1 MLSIG
6 IVGLPNV
13 GKSTLFNI
21 LTMGT
26 AGVSNYPFTT
36 IDSNFGIVPVPDPRL
51 DRLAKM
57 LKPKEAEPAVIR
69 FIDIAGLVQGASKG
83 EGLGNQF
90 LGNIREVDAIVHVV
104 RCFQDAEVSHVLGEV
119 DPARDVDIIE
129 TELLLADLEVID
141 RAIGKRERNW
151 KTSPRQ
157 HADEESRLRGR
168 RRMLASGRPL
178 RALSLSP
185 GDLQEMKGLGLLSGK
200 PVLYVANVSESAAG
214 PDQEDDAFQQ
224 LRSSRLADDPQA
236 VALSLRLE
244 ADLQQLEEPERNEF
258 MQAYE
263 LSGSGIERLIRSAYR
278 LLDLVTFYTFV
289 NEKLR
294 AWPIRSGT
302 VAREAAGR
310 IHSDMESGFI
320 RAHVFGWEDLLK
332 HGSVAELHRL
342 GLVRTEGKQYS
353 VRDGDVIEFLFSN

>member
-13 GKSTLFNI
+13 GKSTLFNV
-21 LTMGT
+21 LTRGA

-36 IDSNFGIVPVPDPRL
+36 IDSNVGIVPVPDPRL
-51 DRLAKM
+51 DRLAEA
-57 LKPKEAEPAVIR
+57 LKPKEAEPAAIR

-104 RCFQDAEVSHVLGEV
+104 RCFQDPEVSHVLGEV

-141 RAIGKRERNW
+141 RAIDRRERNW

-157 HADEESRLRGR
+157 HADEEARLRGW

-178 RALSLSP
+178 RSLPLSQ

-200 PVLYVANVSESAAG
+200 PVLYVANVSEAAAG
-214 PDQEDDAFQQ
+214 PDQAADAIRQI
-224 LRSSRLADDPQA
+224 RRSRLADDPLA

-244 ADLQQLEEPERNEF
+244 GDFQELEDAERREF
-258 MQAYE
+258 MQAFG
-263 LSGSGIERLIRSAYR
+263 LSESGIERLIRNAYR
-278 LLDLVTFYTFV
+278 LLDLVTFYTYV
-289 NEKLR
+289 REKLR
-294 AWPIRSGT
+294 AWPVRSGT
-302 VAREAAGR
+302 VAREAAGK
-310 IHSDMESGFI
+310 IHSDMETGFI
-320 RAHVFGWEDLLK
+320 RAHVFDWEDLIR
-332 HGSVAELHRL
+332 HGSAAELHRL
-342 GLVRTEGKQYS
+342 GLVRTEGKAYP